1 MPLNQLLVHNFEL
14 EPGELGKIE
23 AFIPNLQP
31 NAPVP
36 ESMGKSTLKNAP
48 QEPQCCASS
57 HEQSG
62 LDKSPELVWKILKNT
77 QNGFFKGI
85 FSSVLTDGAQMKLMK
100 QNFPAAEVLAVEE
113 LQCLPKI
120 PVPIQHM
127 AIFYDSVAELD
138 RDVLKLPIQGYVQA
152 NSASRRQW
160 RKRIGAA
167 ELEWAK
173 AHGGI
178 LYNKWYLL
186 EYQDTYTW
194 KLGELKKASVN
205 TWTTSKLSSKW
216 HSVDFL
222 RHHLC
227 GPSSLR

>member
-1 MPLNQLLVHNFEL
+1 MEVNDPDLDAFESATCAQLRAR
-14 EPGELGKIE
+14 ELGKIE

-100 QNFPAAEVLAVEE
+100 QKF
-113 LQCLPKI
+113 
-120 PVPIQHM
+120 
-127 AIFYDSVAELD
+127 S
-138 RDVLKLPIQGYVQA
+138 
-152 NSASRRQW
+152 QW
-160 RKRIGAA
+160 WNCNVYRKF
-167 ELEWAK
+167 
-173 AHGGI
+173 
-178 LYNKWYLL
+178 
-186 EYQDTYTW
+186 
-194 KLGELKKASVN
+194 
-205 TWTTSKLSSKW
+205 LS
-216 HSVDFL
+216 
-222 RHHLC
+222 
-227 GPSSLR
+227 PSSTWQFFIIQWQNSTEMF